1 MKNYPIKN
9 RVTRSDFMRVAPSIL
24 SADFSCL
31 REELKTVES
40 AEWLHID
47 VMDGHFVPN
56 LTIGP
61 LVVKALRPHSTQTFD
76 VHLMMDNPTNFFKEF
91 IEAGSDQIT
100 FHVEAVDDVQR
111 WVDHLHHNKV
121 KAGLSLKP
129 KTEVQSLAPFL
140 SDLDLVLVMSVEPG
154 FGGQAF
160 MPDMLEK
167 IQKLRDIR
175 DDKGYHFDIV
185 VDGGINT
192 QTARSCE
199 KAGADVLVAGSF
211 IFKSDDRKEKI
222 KQVRGE

>member
-1 MKNYPIKN
+1 
-9 RVTRSDFMRVAPSIL
+9 MRVAPSIL
-24 SADFSCL
+24 SADFSRL
-31 REELKTVES
+31 KEELDTIKS
-40 AEWLHID
+40 AEWIHID

-61 LVVKALRPHSTQTFD
+61 LVVKALRPHSKQVFD
-76 VHLMMDNPTNFFKEF
+76 VHLMMDNPDKFFNEF

-111 WVDHLHHNKV
+111 WVDHLHHHKV

-129 KTEVQSLAPFL
+129 KTPVEHIEPYL

-154 FGGQAF
+154 FGGQSF
-160 MPDMLEK
+160 MHDMVEK
-167 IQKLRDIR
+167 IQQLRDIR

-192 QTARSCE
+192 QTARICE
-199 KAGADVLVAGSF
+199 EAGADVLVAGSF
-211 IFKSDDRKEKI
+211 IFKSDDRKMKI
-222 KQVRGE
+222 DQVRGQ